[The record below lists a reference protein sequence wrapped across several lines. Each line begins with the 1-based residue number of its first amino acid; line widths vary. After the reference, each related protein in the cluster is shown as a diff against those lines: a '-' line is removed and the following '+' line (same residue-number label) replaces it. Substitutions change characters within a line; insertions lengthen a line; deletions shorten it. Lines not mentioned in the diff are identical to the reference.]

1 MALLTTPDVC
11 HSSPSAVTPA
21 DPLALEALFAQ
32 KTCAPAHY
40 WQNNWKLQLLPR
52 ACSKVGIF
60 GHGCSAA
67 QSARRAFAARAAK
80 VYYDCS
86 VCEGLALLWQQLLG
100 SWPSHFVGTYIRLSV
115 ATWHAR
121 FCNLYLAHG
130 RGGSVQRRLCPCSR
144 AVQGAAGSERHSV
157 RRSRN
162 ALCKSGWHM
171 PEVPLVLPRDKPST
185 ATVRMTALAFLMTTS
200 ACSVAALTFG
210 ALSATVQLLLIVLI
224 AVMLLGSA
232 HQCVPLPLWKC
243 MLYLFASS
251 ALYVDVSALDY
262 LYTSECVVDGPQFS
276 YAYYLSASSVVSSI
290 FGACAAILFQPK
302 LQGFSFRQCVALWD
316 GRQVRGVVG
325 RHYAGEPV
333 ERWPR

>member
-1 MALLTTPDVC
+1 M
-11 HSSPSAVTPA
+11 TPA

-157 RRSRN
+157 RHSRN
-162 ALCKSGWHM
+162 ALCKW
-171 PEVPLVLPRDKPST
+171 
-185 ATVRMTALAFLMTTS
+185 LAY
-200 ACSVAALTFG
+200 A
-210 ALSATVQLLLIVLI
+210 
-224 AVMLLGSA
+224 GSA
-232 HQCVPLPLWKC
+232 ACAAAGQAVNCNRPHDGPCLLDDHQCVQRGSTNVWGPQRNSPVASHCADRSNAARKRAPVRPAAVVEMHAVPLCQLGTVRRRKRARLPLH
-243 MLYLFASS
+243 
-251 ALYVDVSALDY
+251 
-262 LYTSECVVDGPQFS
+262 
-276 YAYYLSASSVVSSI
+276 
-290 FGACAAILFQPK
+290 
-302 LQGFSFRQCVALWD
+302 
-316 GRQVRGVVG
+316 VG
-325 RHYAGEPV
+325 MR
-333 ERWPR
+333 R

>member
-1 MALLTTPDVC
+1 M
-11 HSSPSAVTPA
+11 TPA

-162 ALCKSGWHM
+162 ALCKW
-171 PEVPLVLPRDKPST
+171 
-185 ATVRMTALAFLMTTS
+185 LAY
-200 ACSVAALTFG
+200 A
-210 ALSATVQLLLIVLI
+210 
-224 AVMLLGSA
+224 GSA
-232 HQCVPLPLWKC
+232 ACAAAGQAVNCNRPHDGPCLLDDHQCVQRGSTNI
-243 MLYLFASS
+243 SS
-251 ALYVDVSALDY
+251 EL
-262 LYTSECVVDGPQFS
+262 
-276 YAYYLSASSVVSSI
+276 I
-290 FGACAAILFQPK
+290 
-302 LQGFSFRQCVALWD
+302 
-316 GRQVRGVVG
+316 
-325 RHYAGEPV
+325 
-333 ERWPR
+333 

>member
-1 MALLTTPDVC
+1 MRAARLAFLDTDAVRRRAHAELLRHVQLKCITIVPFARDSLYYGNNYWGPRPRTSWGRTFASRLLLGTHDFATFISRMVAAGVCSVVFVRAAVPYKALL
-11 HSSPSAVTPA
+11 AVSGT
-21 DPLALEALFAQ
+21 
-32 KTCAPAHY
+32 
-40 WQNNWKLQLLPR
+40 R
-52 ACSKVGIF
+52 
-60 GHGCSAA
+60 
-67 QSARRAFAARAAK
+67 FAAAATPF
-80 VYYDCS
+80 
-86 VCEGLALLWQQLLG
+86 A
-100 SWPSHFVGTYIRLSV
+100 
-115 ATWHAR
+115 
-121 FCNLYLAHG
+121 
-130 RGGSVQRRLCPCSR
+130 
-144 AVQGAAGSERHSV
+144 
-157 RRSRN
+157 
-162 ALCKSGWHM
+162 SGWHM